1 MWSLFLVRL
10 CQSWYTMSV
19 DFSTRWAWAE
29 VHTGLIQHNVA
40 IVAQRVAPAQVWT
53 VVKADAYGHGAVP
66 VAQAA
71 LAAGATGVCVAI
83 VDEGVAL
90 RRAGITAPILILS
103 EQPAELAEYIVGYGL
118 TPTVTTTRGAATIA
132 NAASS
137 AQRVVKVHLKVDTGM
152 HRVGVA
158 PEEAVMLAKFIASFP
173 SLEIEGVFTHFAV
186 ADEIGHEANTRQL
199 NIFLST
205 LDELATAQITPPL
218 IHAANS
224 AAALGNEKSRFTM
237 VRTGI
242 TTYGLTPGEGVNEL
256 CAGLIPAMSLKGK
269 VSAVRWIEANDAVS
283 YGLRRPV
290 TQASL
295 IATVPIGYADG
306 IPRALGTTDIAVL
319 INGVPRRFAGTVTMD
334 QVMIDC
340 GTDSAVTVGDEVVF
354 IGRQGDHVVTADDWA
369 RATGTIGYEIVCGI
383 TSRIHRRYV

>member
-1 MWSLFLVRL
+1 
-10 CQSWYTMSV
+10 MSV

-71 LAAGATGVCVAI
+71 LAAGATGLCVAI

-90 RRAGITAPILILS
+90 RRVGITAPILILS
-103 EQPAELAEYIVGYGL
+103 EQPAELADLIVGYGL
-118 TPTVTTTRGAATIA
+118 TPTVTSTRGAATIA
-132 NAASS
+132 NAAAT
-137 AQRVVKVHLKVDTGM
+137 AQRVVKVHLKIDTGM

-158 PEEAVMLAKFIASFP
+158 PDEAVMLAKFITSFP
-173 SLEIEGVFTHFAV
+173 SLEIEGIFTHFAV
-186 ADEIGHEANTRQL
+186 ADEPGHEANERQL
-199 NIFLST
+199 TTFLST
-205 LDELATAQITPPL
+205 LDQLAAAQITPRL

-224 AAALGNEKSRFTM
+224 AAALADENSRFTL

-290 TQASL
+290 AQASL

-306 IPRALGTTDIAVL
+306 IPRALGATDIAVL

-340 GTDSAVTVGDEVVF
+340 GSDSAVTVGDEVVF
-354 IGRQGDHVVTADDWA
+354 IGRQGEHVVTADDWA

-383 TSRIHRRYV
+383 SSRIHRRYV

>member
-1 MWSLFLVRL
+1 
-10 CQSWYTMSV
+10 
-19 DFSTRWAWAE
+19 
-29 VHTGLIQHNVA
+29 
-40 IVAQRVAPAQVWT
+40 

-71 LAAGATGVCVAI
+71 LAAGATGLCVAI

-90 RRAGITAPILILS
+90 RRVGITAPILILS
-103 EQPAELAEYIVGYGL
+103 EQPAELAELIVGYGL
-118 TPTVTTTRGAATIA
+118 TPTVTSTRGAATIA
-132 NAASS
+132 NAAAT
-137 AQRVVKVHLKVDTGM
+137 AQRVVKVHLKIDTGM

-158 PEEAVMLAKFIASFP
+158 PDEAVMLAKFITSFP
-173 SLEIEGVFTHFAV
+173 SLEIEGIFTHFAV
-186 ADEIGHEANTRQL
+186 ADEPGHEANERQL
-199 NIFLST
+199 TTFLST
-205 LDELATAQITPPL
+205 LDQLAAAQITPPL

-224 AAALGNEKSRFTM
+224 AAALADENSRFTL

-290 TQASL
+290 AQASL

-306 IPRALGTTDIAVL
+306 IPRALGATDIAVL

-340 GTDSAVTVGDEVVF
+340 GSDSAVTVGDEVVF
-354 IGRQGDHVVTADDWA
+354 IGRQGEHVVTADDWA

-383 TSRIHRRYV
+383 SSRIHRRYV

>member
-186 ADEIGHEANTRQL
+186 ADEIGHEANDRQL
-199 NIFLST
+199 HTFLST

>member
-1 MWSLFLVRL
+1 
-10 CQSWYTMSV
+10 MSV

-40 IVAQRVAPAQVWT
+40 IMAQRVAPAQVWT
-53 VVKADAYGHGAVP
+53 VVKANAYGHGAIP

-71 LAAGATGVCVAI
+71 LAAGATGLCVAI
-83 VDEGVAL
+83 VDEGVIL
-90 RRAGITAPILILS
+90 RRAGITAPILVIS
-103 EQPAELAEYIVGYGL
+103 EQPPELAEFIVGYGL

-132 NAASS
+132 NAA
-137 AQRVVKVHLKVDTGM
+137 AAADRVVKVHLKIDTGM

-158 PEEAVMLAKFIASFP
+158 PDEAVMLAKFISSFP
-173 SLEIEGVFTHFAV
+173 SLELEGVFTHFAV
-186 ADEIGHEANTRQL
+186 ADEPEHEANARQL
-199 NIFLST
+199 ATFHSM
-205 LDELATAQITPPL
+205 LDELAAAQISPPL
-218 IHAANS
+218 VHAANS
-224 AAALGNEKSRFTM
+224 AAALADNNSRFTL

-256 CAGLIPAMSLKGK
+256 CAGLIPALSLKAK

-290 TQASL
+290 SQASL
-295 IATVPIGYADG
+295 IATVPMGYADG
-306 IPRALGTTDIAVL
+306 IPRALGATDISVL

-340 GTDSAVTVGDEVVF
+340 ESDSAVTVGDEVVF
-354 IGRQGDHVVTADDWA
+354 IGRQGEHVVTADDWA

-383 TSRIHRRYV
+383 SSRIHRRYV